1 MNLEELALSL
11 KLPKESAEAVVFE
24 ALAKRDAEGRKAVES
39 LTALTGQLTGFGMQL
54 DGTKLVRLAPV
65 TLDLEAKPEDDA
77 EKVALKKA
85 LAEAEQAKTVAKLSS
100 NVEFVTKLAADLK
113 LPPAMIELS
122 KEILSVQGELQ
133 ALTLSKD
140 GKVQTAKCQD
150 FPAKVKSFLS
160 QLASFKGVKFPA
172 PDGGKE
178 ALSDEEKARKERI
191 KLADELAK
199 RHGAVQQEEL
209 AAK

>member
-1 MNLEELALSL
+1 MNLEELAVSL
-11 KLPKESAEAVVFE
+11 KLPKESTEAVVFD
-24 ALAKRDAEGRKAVES
+24 ALAKRDAEGRTAVES
-39 LTALTGQLTGFGMQL
+39 LSALTGQLPGFGIQL

-85 LAEAEQAKTVAKLSS
+85 LAEAEQAKAVAKLSS
-100 NVEFVTKLAADLK
+100 NAEFVTKLAADLK

-140 GKVQTAKCQD
+140 GKVQMAKCQN
-150 FPAKVKSFLS
+150 FPDKVKSLLS
-160 QLASFKGVKFPA
+160 QLAFFKGVKLST

-178 ALSDEEKARKERI
+178 ALSDEEAAKKERE
-191 KLADELAK
+191 KLAKEVVASVNGK
-199 RHGAVQQEEL
+199 
-209 AAK
+209 